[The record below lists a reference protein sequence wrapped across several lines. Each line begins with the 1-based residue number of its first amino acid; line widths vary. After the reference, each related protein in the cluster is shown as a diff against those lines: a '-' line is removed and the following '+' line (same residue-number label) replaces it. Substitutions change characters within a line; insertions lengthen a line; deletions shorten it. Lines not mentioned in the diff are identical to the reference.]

1 MKAMNQSANK
11 RTAKRSTILNII
23 MSCCLLMVGWFAA
36 LQVHYLFNFLVTTT
50 PYIVDIKG
58 HINDKTWN
66 QVPEYDYSSMML
78 LLERNTIFF
87 DKPRSPQEIS
97 EFSNLFKM
105 EITHYYDYMATVNHY
120 YHSNLPPRLKRAFKH
135 YVKTLES
142 AIHSLSRENERRSQK
157 NNFQNDTQF
166 RPEIRYLME

>member
-1 MKAMNQSANK
+1 
-11 RTAKRSTILNII
+11 
-23 MSCCLLMVGWFAA
+23 MVSGLIAR
-36 LQVHYLFNFLVTTT
+36 QVHLALDIFSG
-50 PYIVDIKG
+50 PPRAIVDIKG
-58 HINDKTWN
+58 HIHDKTWN

-97 EFSNLFKM
+97 NFCNLFKM
-105 EITHYYDYMATVNHY
+105 EITRYYDYMATVNQY

-135 YVKTLES
+135 YVKTLEL